1 MNRGMFSEEMIS
13 HLRFI
18 KKIGSNLDIQ
28 AEGTVSIKT
37 LEVRAYL
44 MSCGN
49 SKEDMSAELS
59 EQE

>member
-1 MNRGMFSEEMIS
+1 MCTPQRRGF
-13 HLRFI
+13 
-18 KKIGSNLDIQ
+18 Q

-37 LEVRAYL
+37 LEVKAYL